1 MAIESVVKTSSTP
14 MNKFPRIMKSSN
26 SLAVFLVVSIEGE
39 YFSGTVISGQTKGGL
54 GVGHT
59 NIRFTGANCL
69 FDLDGTVTLS
79 NL

>member
-1 MAIESVVKTSSTP
+1 
-14 MNKFPRIMKSSN
+14 
-26 SLAVFLVVSIEGE
+26 VSIEGE